1 MRFYSSALYG
11 ILGGGAPMKA
21 LLNKATLEHLQR
33 RLEASTRLLLYI
45 DYDYVLRPQASPLGD
60 MPLPTA
66 DRDHLRELSE
76 KNGLTLVLVS
86 NRSLN
91 RLKKMVG
98 FSGLYLIANNGM
110 EIAGPDLNVVHGEAK
125 RFRQELEPVVQTLSG
140 QMSGL
145 PDVEMDDREYSLAVN
160 IYQAKPPVQRRARM
174 LLEQAWTPVMDS
186 FTLVENRHELI
197 MRPRLGWGKN
207 RAFLFVWNKFSSPRR
222 RPFVIYIGAE
232 EGDEEIFSQL
242 GREGMGVVVGSPARA
257 AQSKAGFHLKNR
269 AEVAKFIT
277 WLSANISRI
286 PTSALSG

>member
-1 MRFYSSALYG
+1 
-11 ILGGGAPMKA
+11 MKA
-21 LLNKATLEHLQR
+21 LLNKATLEHLQH

-45 DYDYVLRPQASPLGD
+45 DYDYVLRPQTGPEGEL
-60 MPLPTA
+60 PLPTG
-66 DRDHLRELSE
+66 DRELLRELSE

-86 NRSLN
+86 NRSLL

-125 RFRQELEPVVQTLSG
+125 RFRQELEPVVQTLQNKMG
-140 QMSGL
+140 GL

-186 FTLVENRHELI
+186 FTLIENRHELI

-232 EGDEEIFSQL
+232 EGDEEIFGQL
-242 GREGMGVVVGSPARA
+242 GREGMGVVVGSPSRA